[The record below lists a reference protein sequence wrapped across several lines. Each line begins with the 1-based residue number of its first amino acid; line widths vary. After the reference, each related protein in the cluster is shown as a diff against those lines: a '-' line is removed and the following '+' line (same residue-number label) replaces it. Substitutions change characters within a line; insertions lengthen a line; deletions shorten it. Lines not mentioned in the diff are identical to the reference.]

1 MRKMV
6 LIMMSLI
13 LAGCA
18 AGTSRYNLLT
28 EKDNPEIAV
37 RIFDVRGAEGHH
49 TDDSDFGTL
58 FAQYLAGNLQSSGY
72 KAMVVDKDMDVAKFK
87 YVVDGKF
94 SQIEGGN
101 WALRFWIG
109 CGAGA
114 ARMTVL
120 VKLIRTADNI
130 ELGNV
135 KDSVSAL
142 FIQGQKT
149 SLLRI
154 VDKLSKNISIQ
165 LSSLIQKDEKNIK

>member
-1 MRKMV
+1 MRKMILV
-6 LIMMSLI
+6 MMGLV

-18 AGTSRYNLLT
+18 VGAPKYNLLT

-37 RIFDVRGAEGHH
+37 RIFDVRGAEGQH

-58 FAQYLAGNLQSSGY
+58 FAQYLAGNLQSSGH

-87 YVVDGKF
+87 YVVDGRF

-101 WALRFWIG
+101 WALRFWVG

-120 VKLIRTADNI
+120 VKLTRTTGNI
-130 ELGNV
+130 EMGNV

-154 VDKLSKNISIQ
+154 MDKLSKNISIE
-165 LSSLIQKDEKNIK
+165 LSSLIQKDEKKIK